1 MNYLIN
7 IKNKDINC
15 FICCHIRH
23 LNPLI
28 VQPETMTKTNERMVN
43 DVDYVDI
50 NFPASTKDYSRIGKK
65 NNICINV
72 LWKWF
77 GLSGSCMR

>member
-7 IKNKDINC
+7 IKNKDNNC
-15 FICCHIRH
+15 FIWCQIRH

-28 VQPETMTKTNERMVN
+28 IQPETMTKANERMVN
-43 DVDYVDI
+43 DLDYVDI
-50 NFPASTKDYSRIGKK
+50 YFPASTKDYSRIGKK

-72 LWKWF
+72 L
-77 GLSGSCMR
+77 